1 MVMARMKKMIPIA
14 RAGFVWPAGK
24 GSEAP
29 LARVATPVMKYAG
42 VRRIQS
48 FATVRAVVFRF
59 MAATGARDFHR
70 IVAPK
75 APSKIIWSEA
85 MAFTFSCWGGRGDRT
100 LVLTQ
105 LLKMYCWED

>member
-1 MVMARMKKMIPIA
+1 
-14 RAGFVWPAGK
+14 
-24 GSEAP
+24 
-29 LARVATPVMKYAG
+29 
-42 VRRIQS
+42 
-48 FATVRAVVFRF
+48 

-105 LLKMYCWED
+105 LLKM